1 MSDTDRD
8 RLRRPPFYVLVLVAI
23 YLTYQV
29 LGPFLVPLAWAA
41 VFAMLF
47 HRWQRRLEPRIGS
60 NRAAL
65 LLTVMTGLLI
75 VLPAVMLVTALAREA
90 AQVASDAPV
99 ISAGQLELRAQVTL
113 TAELN

>member
-23 YLTYQV
+23 YLSYLV

-47 HRWQRRLEPRIGS
+47 HNCRCS
-60 NRAAL
+60 
-65 LLTVMTGLLI
+65 
-75 VLPAVMLVTALAREA
+75 LPHG
-90 AQVASDAPV
+90 
-99 ISAGQLELRAQVTL
+99 SAGPAPRWC
-113 TAELN
+113 

>member
-23 YLTYQV
+23 YLSYLV

-47 HRWQRRLEPRIGS
+47 HGPQVELSARIG
-60 NRAAL
+60 R
-65 LLTVMTGLLI
+65 TI
-75 VLPAVMLVTALAREA
+75 CE
-90 AQVASDAPV
+90 
-99 ISAGQLELRAQVTL
+99 
-113 TAELN
+113 

>member
-1 MSDTDRD
+1 MRMSDTDRD

-23 YLTYQV
+23 YLSYLV
-29 LGPFLVPLAWAA
+29 LGPFLVPLAWAG

-47 HRWQRRLEPRIGS
+47 HGAQVQLSAQIGR

-65 LLTVMTGLLI
+65 LLTLVTGLLI

-90 AQVASDAPV
+90 AQVDRKSV
-99 ISAGQLELRAQVTL
+99 V
-113 TAELN
+113 